1 MRIFPIL
8 LISMISINIS
18 AQNLDECGIDSNPK
32 LNLTESKFLNEYLS
46 DRRNEF
52 DFTNKKIIFVTGNS
66 GNFIKDKSD
75 YFKNVR
81 ERIGTNSRIGSDII
95 VLTEDEKIKSGG
107 YDAIVTYWIK
117 VLTERRKRKILSE
130 INTGR

>member
-1 MRIFPIL
+1 
-8 LISMISINIS
+8 MISINIS

>member
-18 AQNLDECGIDSNPK
+18 AQNLDECGIDINPK

-117 VLTERRKRKILSE
+117 VLTERRKRKIISE